1 MKKVLGLLVIFTFL
15 INLTLAQ
22 NSQDN
27 QTLQKSSSEDL
38 TPKIDEKLEKE
49 ITIPQG
55 LHTLTR
61 VSLGINPEE
70 NIKISELIT
79 IFTLWLLIFVATFT
93 TISSF
98 SILGPLS
105 KVIASITITM
115 IIGST
120 KAIAFATE
128 EWLLN
133 EKFFIY
139 INGWSFGNLMINLVA
154 IIIAAIIILFIREKI
169 KKEQEKDKEEKLI
182 DGIKK
187 WFSRFRK

>member
-1 MKKVLGLLVIFTFL
+1 MKKILGLLTVIIFL
-15 INLTLAQ
+15 ISLTLAQ
-22 NSQDN
+22 SGQDD
-27 QTLQKSSSEDL
+27 QTLQKGSSKDL

-49 ITIPQG
+49 IAIPQG

-61 VSLGINPEE
+61 VGLGINPEE
-70 NIKISELIT
+70 NIKISKLIT
-79 IFTLWLLIFVATFT
+79 IVTLWLLIFVATFT
-93 TISSF
+93 AISSF

-105 KVIASITITM
+105 KVIASITMTM

-128 EWLLN
+128 QWLLN

-139 INGWSFGNLMINLVA
+139 INGWSFGNLIINMVA
-154 IIIAAIIILFIREKI
+154 IIIAAIAILFIREKM
-169 KKEQEKDKEEKLI
+169 KKEQEKDKEEKLL

>member
-15 INLTLAQ
+15 ISLTLAQ
-22 NSQDN
+22 SSQDN
-27 QTLQKSSSEDL
+27 QILQKSSPKDL

-49 ITIPQG
+49 IAIPQR

-61 VSLGINPEE
+61 VSLGINPGE

-79 IFTLWLLIFVATFT
+79 IVTLWLLIFVATFT
-93 TISSF
+93 AISSF

-105 KVIASITITM
+105 KVIASITMTL

-128 EWLLN
+128 QWLLN

-139 INGWSFGNLMINLVA
+139 INGWSFGNLIINMVA
-154 IIIAAIIILFIREKI
+154 IIIAAIAILFIREKM